1 VVHSLQFR
9 LLTAFALVI
18 VVTIGSIFLFIY
30 QTTRGEISR
39 FEERTLEI
47 QAGRIEME
55 LSQYYSHE
63 GSWEGIQ
70 PFVEQWGSLYGR
82 RVILT
87 DNQGVVVADS
97 ENKLLGKPYVSDV
110 PGKPLFPQFEMPM
123 PLTPGMPPAPPSGTD
138 IIGTLYISPELSPGA
153 GFTSLR
159 ILSMAIGR
167 FFLWGGLM
175 AVAIAVAITF
185 FLSRRILAP
194 VKALTLASK
203 RLGRGDFSQRVQVKD
218 KSELGELAEA
228 FNSMAGDL
236 ERAEKLRRNMVAD
249 VAHELRTP
257 LSNVRGYLEAIRD
270 GVIKPDKKAIR
281 SLNEEAVLLS
291 RLVDDLQDLALAE
304 AGELKLVC
312 QTEDV
317 SALVNQAVAAMQA
330 EAATKGVSVSI
341 DLSDRLPSVNIDY
354 HRISQV
360 LRNLLENAVAHTA
373 QGGSIT
379 VAAKQQDNNWVEVSV
394 TDTGEGIP
402 ADDLPNIFE
411 RFYRV
416 DKSRARATGGSGLG
430 LTIAKRLVEAHGGK
444 LEVQSELGKG
454 SRFSFTIPVAE
465 PDSGTTSPS

>member
-1 VVHSLQFR
+1 VTHSLQFR
-9 LLTAFALVI
+9 LLVAFALVI
-18 VVTIGSIFLFIY
+18 VVTIGSIFFFIY
-30 QTTRGEISR
+30 QTTRSEISQ
-39 FEERTLEI
+39 FEERAQNI

-55 LSQYYSHE
+55 LSRYYSQQ

-70 PFVEQWGSLYGR
+70 PFVEQWGNLYER

-97 ENKLLGKPYVSDV
+97 EGDLLGKQYQPDS
-110 PGKPLFPQFEMPM
+110 PGRAILSPPP
-123 PLTPGMPPAPPSGTD
+123 PPGSPISSPWEEGA
-138 IIGTLYISPELSPGA
+138 IGTLYLSPELSPGA
-153 GFTSLR
+153 GFISLR
-159 ILSMAIGR
+159 ILSLAIGR

-203 RLGRGDFSQRVQVKD
+203 RLGRGDFSPRVPVKD

-281 SLNEEAVLLS
+281 SLTEEAMLLS

-304 AGELKLVC
+304 AGELNLVC

-317 SALVNQAVAAMQA
+317 SALVNQTVAAMQA
-330 EAATKGVSVSI
+330 QAATKGVSVSI
-341 DLSDRLPSVNIDY
+341 DLPDRLPLVNIDY

-379 VAAKQQDNNWVEVSV
+379 VAAKQQDNNWVELSV

-454 SRFSFTIPVAE
+454 SRFSFTIPVAK
-465 PDSGTTSPS
+465 PNSGTTLPS